1 MVTGGIDGIGLVGLM
16 TALKVLL
23 DLLAAAPAAQ
33 KGLLRLF
40 DEHYRSSK
48 LTN

>member
-23 DLLAAAPAAQ
+23 DLLSAAPAAQ
-33 KGLLRLF
+33 KESLRLCN
-40 DEHYRSSK
+40 EHYHRSK
-48 LTN
+48 LS